1 MRPST
6 REASVNT
13 ECFESVAEVNSVRRA
28 DGEQRFIAL
37 EAQHKVCNFFS
48 RTQILMMWYQR
59 NWVPNQLK

>member
-13 ECFESVAEVNSVRRA
+13 ECFDRVAEVNSVRRA

-37 EAQHKVCNFFS
+37 EAQHKVCNFF
-48 RTQILMMWYQR
+48 
-59 NWVPNQLK
+59 